1 MRIKL
6 LPILACLS
14 ILLGACGKTPM
25 LTDSESGIGETA
37 TYTREGV
44 TPFTITASCETRS
57 VLGHANS
64 IRWDQGDGITLLK
77 KGDSNVQLLD
87 AVSVGKMTVGEKK
100 SILLVNPSN
109 DGGYFMGFDSNSQ
122 TIIRN
127 SEGLSSDNLSGGD
140 IAPDVAESNLKAISE
155 LALPLCDESDFI
167 FTLERVDDG
176 WLLYHKA
183 SGIGLSS
190 KVGSYSSGRYSC
202 VLNSSL
208 GAVDIQ
214 DGSKNLASTSNTVTG
229 RKEQIWIKKV
239 GDPCADFFLWS
250 GGSAKPLSW
259 NGGQTQWTNWL
270 FFELPDTGS
279 SYLFTADESGTSSTF
294 TNNTGFTA
302 GNDQWFALY
311 PSAANPSFNGEELK
325 FTLPEVQFYQADS
338 FGYDANVAAGI
349 LQDDRVFFRSVCGIL
364 KISLQGTQRVRSI
377 TVKDKKGASLWGSAT
392 LKASSIDSGDCI
404 ATVSGGSDQITLNC
418 RSAVQLKEDSA
429 TDFYIVVPAGAF
441 SAGFDVEIAT
451 PSGTFTRSTSKDN
464 TIKRADIKQMPA
476 FMLEKAPVDPTE
488 VNVENKAVQA
498 YMSYGRYDSF
508 GAGSSYLDYQDVRSL
523 RSTLEPNAHLPAGFT
538 VTWDSEASASI
549 TVTEDGKT
557 WYTEDGITGGT
568 YTITNMTPGCTY
580 TYSVNEN
587 GTLVA
592 EGELNAVGQVRM
604 VSITDA
610 WNCRDLG
617 GWTGLNGKTIK
628 YGKLYRTASL
638 NGEFVGT
645 SSTSDMD
652 YADPSMYIFRAQDD
666 IDRLGI
672 QAELDLR
679 GDPYSGIVGDWG
691 SEGTD
696 HSASLRQTRLKG
708 ADFMR
713 IMTDYGLIYPTQ
725 RSSLVQDV
733 AWIIQELKLG
743 KPVAF
748 HCRIGADRTGALSY
762 VIEALLGVHEGDVAR
777 DYELTSF
784 APKSGNRYASRPNQT
799 FFSQKFGFVAVGDTF
814 QERCYYYLNQYF
826 DDVHINADDLDWFIC
841 EMLGL
846 ESYEHPKLA
855 KNYENNSLETVYSI
869 MTGTGSPD
877 KPSRRY

>member
-57 VLGHANS
+57 ALGEGNS
-64 IRWDQGDGITLLK
+64 IRWDKGDGITLLK
-77 KGDSNVQLLD
+77 EGESSVQLLE
-87 AVSVGKMTVGEKK
+87 AASVREMAVGEKK

-127 SEGLSSDNLSGGD
+127 SEGFSSGSLPGGN
-140 IAPDVAESNLKAISE
+140 ITPEVAESNLKAISE

-259 NGGQTQWTNWL
+259 NGDQTQWTNWL
-270 FFELPDTGS
+270 FFELPDTES
-279 SYLFTADESGTSSTF
+279 SYLFTADETGVSSTF

-302 GNDQWFALY
+302 GDDQWFAFY

-338 FGYDANVAAGI
+338 FGDDSNVAAGI
-349 LQDDRVFFRSVCGIL
+349 LEGDQVFFRCVCGIL

-392 LKASSIDSGDCI
+392 LKASSVGSGDGI

-441 SAGFDVEIAT
+441 SAGFEVVIAT
-451 PSGTFTRSTSKDN
+451 TSGTFTRSTTRDN
-464 TIKRADIKQMPA
+464 TIKRADIKRMPA
-476 FMLEKAPVDPTE
+476 FTLEKGPVDPTE
-488 VNVENKAVQA
+488 VNVENEAVQA

-508 GAGSSYLDYQDVRSL
+508 GAGSSYLNTQDVSTL
-523 RSTLEPNAHLPAGFT
+523 RRTLEPNAHLPAGFT

-580 TYSVNEN
+580 TYSVSEN
-587 GTLVA
+587 GALMA
-592 EGELNAVGQVRM
+592 EGELKAVGQVRM

-617 GWTGLNGKTIK
+617 GWTGLNGETIK

-696 HSASLRQTRLKG
+696 HSASLLQTRLKD

-733 AWIIQELKLG
+733 AWIIQELRLG

-799 FFSQKFGFVAVGDTF
+799 FFSQQFGFVAVGDTF

-846 ESYEHPKLA
+846 ESYEHPELA

>member
-57 VLGHANS
+57 VLGDANS

-77 KGDSNVQLLD
+77 EGEGSVQLLD
-87 AVSVGKMTVGEKK
+87 AVSVRKMAVGEKK

-250 GGSAKPLSW
+250 GGSAKSLSW

-294 TNNTGFTA
+294 TNKTGFTS
-302 GNDQWFALY
+302 GDDQWFALY
-311 PSAANPSFNGEELK
+311 PSASNPSFNGEELK

-364 KISLQGTQRVRSI
+364 KLSLQGTQRVRSI
-377 TVKDKKGASLWGSAT
+377 TVKDKKGTSLWGSAT

-488 VNVENKAVQA
+488 VNVENAAVQA

-508 GAGSSYLDYQDVRSL
+508 GTGSSYLNNPDVRSL

-538 VTWDSEASASI
+538 VTWESEASASI
-549 TVTEDGKT
+549 TVTENGKT

-587 GTLVA
+587 GSLVA
-592 EGELNAVGQVRM
+592 EGELKAVGQVRM

-617 GWTGLNGKTIK
+617 GWTGLNGATVK
-628 YGKLYRTASL
+628 YGKLFRTASL
-638 NGEFVGT
+638 NGQFMGT
-645 SSTSDMD
+645 SSTSDAD
-652 YADPSMYIFRAQDD
+652 YADPNMYVFRAQAE

-672 QAELDLR
+672 LAELDLR
-679 GDPYSGIVGDWG
+679 GDPYSGIVGEWG

-696 HSASLRQTRLKG
+696 HSASLLETRLEG

-713 IMTDYGLIYPTQ
+713 IMTDFGLIYPTQ

-733 AWIIQELKLG
+733 AWIIKELRLG

-748 HCRIGADRTGALSY
+748 HCRIGADRTGALAY

-784 APKSGNRYASRPNQT
+784 APKSGNRYAYSPNQR
-799 FFSQKFGFVAVGDTF
+799 FFSQRFSFVNVGETF
-814 QERCYYYLNQYF
+814 QEKCYYYLNQYF
-826 DDVHINADDLDWFIC
+826 DDVHINADDLDWLIC

-846 ESYEHPKLA
+846 DPESYQHPKLA
-855 KNYENNSLETVYSI
+855 KNYEDNSLDKVVSI
-869 MTGTGSPD
+869 MTGSGSTTKPD
-877 KPSRRY
+877 P